1 MNIALVVSEFNQR
14 ITSRME
20 SAAKERA
27 SAAGASIVETAR
39 ASGAFDVPPMADA
52 LLARPDVDAVV
63 ALGAVIRGRT
73 RHDEV
78 IAHAVAGELAAVSVR
93 RGKPVGLGISGPGMD
108 ERQAYARIRP
118 VAERAVDAAVRSHAE
133 LARIAP

>member
-1 MNIALVVSEFNQR
+1 MNVALVVSEFNGK

-27 SAAGASIVETAR
+27 EAAGVSVVRTVR
-39 ASGAFDVPPMADA
+39 ASGAFDVPPLADA

-78 IAHAVAGELAAVSVR
+78 IAHAVASQLCAMSVK

-118 VAERAVDAAVRSHAE
+118 VAERAVDAVASSHAE
-133 LARIAP
+133 LARARA

>member
-1 MNIALVVSEFNQR
+1 LNIALVVSDFNQK

-27 SAAGASIVETAR
+27 SSSGARIVSTAR
-39 ASGAFDVPPMADA
+39 AHGAFDVPPLADA

-78 IAHAVAGELAAVSVR
+78 IAHAVASQLCAVAVR

-118 VAERAVDAAVRSHAE
+118 VAERAVDAAIGSHAE
-133 LARIAP
+133 LARIKP

>member
-1 MNIALVVSEFNQR
+1 MNIGLVVSEFNGK

-20 SAAKERA
+20 SAARERA
-27 SAAGASIVETAR
+27 SAAGARVLKTAR
-39 ASGAFDVPPMADA
+39 ASGAFDVPPLADA
-52 LLARPDVDAVV
+52 LLARPDIDAVV
-63 ALGAVIRGRT
+63 AIGAVVRGRT

-78 IAHAVAGELAAVSVR
+78 IAHAAASQLAAISVR

-118 VAERAVDAAVRSHAE
+118 VAERAVDAALMSHSE
-133 LARIAP
+133 LGRIKA